1 MFWELRCWS
10 FIVVKQLTKPY
21 TFALFKIGLSSWH
34 VIEQSTCYKYQKKF
48 EWKAAWGE
56 GGECCWDYLQVLW
69 HANAVSKSQACW
81 KWYQD
86 LPTISVGVKPR
97 RSATLEEKKI
107 QNLQQVK
114 SLDKTW
120 ELKKRAVTFKDC
132 VRQIAKV
139 SLNLIPDYEL
149 FFLHHKSKAQAGC
162 NILVFLFSS
171 KPIAV
176 KN

>member
-1 MFWELRCWS
+1 MLVIHSSE
-10 FIVVKQLTKPY
+10 TAKPY
-21 TFALFKIGLSSWH
+21 TCAIFKIGLSSWH

-56 GGECCWDYLQVLW
+56 GGECCWDNLQVLW

-97 RSATLEEKKI
+97 RSATLEREKKSSAGWNI
-107 QNLQQVK
+107 GHGM
-114 SLDKTW
+114 
-120 ELKKRAVTFKDC
+120 RAK
-132 VRQIAKV
+132 
-139 SLNLIPDYEL
+139 NLIPDYEL
-149 FFLHHKSKAQAGC
+149 FCLHHKSKAQAGC

>member
-21 TFALFKIGLSSWH
+21 TCALFKIGLSSWH

-86 LPTISVGVKPR
+86 LPTISVGVNPR
-97 RSATLEEKKI
+97 RSATLEREKKSSAGGNI
-107 QNLQQVK
+107 GHGMRA
-114 SLDKTW
+114 
-120 ELKKRAVTFKDC
+120 KKK
-132 VRQIAKV
+132 
-139 SLNLIPDYEL
+139 
-149 FFLHHKSKAQAGC
+149 GC
-162 NILVFLFSS
+162 NFQGLCQANCQSFTQSYPRLWTILSAPQIKSS
-171 KPIAV
+171 RRM
-176 KN
+176 

>member
-1 MFWELRCWS
+1 M
-10 FIVVKQLTKPY
+10 KQLAKPY
-21 TFALFKIGLSSWH
+21 TCAIFKIGLSSWH

-56 GGECCWDYLQVLW
+56 GGECCWDNLQVLW

-107 QNLQQVK
+107 QHLQQVK
-114 SLDKTW
+114 SLDKAW
-120 ELKKRAVTFKDC
+120 ELKKRAVTLKDC

-149 FFLHHKSKAQAGC
+149 FCLHHKSKAQAGC

>member
-21 TFALFKIGLSSWH
+21 ICAIFKIGLSSWH

-48 EWKAAWGE
+48 EWKAPWGE
-56 GGECCWDYLQVLW
+56 GGECCWDNLQVLW

-86 LPTISVGVKPR
+86 FPTISVGVKPR
-97 RSATLEEKKI
+97 RSATLEGEK
-107 QNLQQVK
+107 NLQQVET
-114 SLDKTW
+114 LDMAW

-139 SLNLIPDYEL
+139 SLNLTPDYEL
-149 FFLHHKSKAQAGC
+149 FCLHHKSKAQAGC

>member
-97 RSATLEEKKI
+97 RSATLEEKK
-107 QNLQQVK
+107 NTK
-114 SLDKTW
+114 SSAG
-120 ELKKRAVTFKDC
+120 EIIGQGMRAKKK
-132 VRQIAKV
+132 
-139 SLNLIPDYEL
+139 
-149 FFLHHKSKAQAGC
+149 GC
-162 NILVFLFSS
+162 NFQGLCQANCQSFTQSYPRLWTIFSAPQIKS
-171 KPIAV
+171 SSRM
-176 KN
+176 

>member
-21 TFALFKIGLSSWH
+21 TCAIFKIGLSSWH
-34 VIEQSTCYKYQKKF
+34 VIEQSTCYNYQKKF

-56 GGECCWDYLQVLW
+56 EGECCWDNLQVLW

-97 RSATLEEKKI
+97 RSATLEREKK
-107 QNLQQVK
+107 NLQQVET
-114 SLDKTW
+114 LDMAW
-120 ELKKRAVTFKDC
+120 ELKKK
-132 VRQIAKV
+132 
-139 SLNLIPDYEL
+139 
-149 FFLHHKSKAQAGC
+149 GC
-162 NILVFLFSS
+162 NFQGLCQANCHSFTQSYPRLWTILSAPQIKSS
-171 KPIAV
+171 SRM
-176 KN
+176 

>member
-10 FIVVKQLTKPY
+10 FIGVKQLTKPY
-21 TFALFKIGLSSWH
+21 TCALFKIGLSSWH

-56 GGECCWDYLQVLW
+56 GGECCWDNLQVLW

-107 QNLQQVK
+107 QHLQQVK
-114 SLDKTW
+114 SLDKAW
-120 ELKKRAVTFKDC
+120 ELKKRAVTLKDC

-149 FFLHHKSKAQAGC
+149 FCLHHKSKAQAGC